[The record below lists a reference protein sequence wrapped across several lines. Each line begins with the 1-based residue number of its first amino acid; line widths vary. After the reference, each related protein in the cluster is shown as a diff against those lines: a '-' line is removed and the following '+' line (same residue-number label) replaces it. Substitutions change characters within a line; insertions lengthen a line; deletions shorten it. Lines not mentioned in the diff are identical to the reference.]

1 MISGLAQ
8 AAMALGDHTYLEL
21 AQEAAKFIKS
31 TLYNADGGTLIRN
44 AYRDS
49 NG

>member
-1 MISGLAQ
+1 MSGFARASVVLKQ
-8 AAMALGDHTYLEL
+8 VDYLEK
-21 AQEAAKFIKS
+21 AEKIAFFIKCQ
-31 TLYNADGGTLIRN
+31 LYDDEKGTLIRN